1 MVKCK
6 LLKTLKNAV
15 FYIVIILLA
24 ALCLFIIISKKNGNP
39 PFFFG
44 YTVMWVKTE
53 SMEPEIPRQSYI
65 LIKRAKA
72 QEIRKND
79 IITFISDDPLIKGYY
94 NTHRVIEIKGNN
106 EEFVTKGDNNF
117 GEDKYTAKADNIVAR
132 YIRVLPFLSGAGKF
146 LSSEI
151 GIMSVTMLML
161 GLMVLLYLPDM
172 YKGLRLKQTVQEE
185 ERKKELDRIFK
196 EEIEKLKAENA
207 EKDDRV

>member
-6 LLKTLKNAV
+6 LLKALKNAV
-15 FYIVIILLA
+15 FYIVIILLS

-44 YTVMWVKTE
+44 YSVMWVKTE
-53 SMEPEIPRQSYI
+53 SMEPEIPQQSYI
-65 LIKRAKA
+65 LIKKAEA
-72 QEIRKND
+72 QEIKEND

-132 YIRVLPFLSGAGKF
+132 YIRVLPFLSGTGRF